1 MKIRADHIAHALQN
15 KHAEDAFYTQVKNG
29 PTHTSTN
36 LLIIDAVALSKSWA
50 KPCITGYEIKVNRS
64 DFTRDEKWVYYR
76 QYCHRMYLA
85 CPTGMI
91 APEEL
96 PDDTGLI
103 WYNPEKKSLYTKK
116 KALFRDVEL
125 PVEMLYYLVICR
137 HDSERHPYFSDRR
150 QALEAWVD
158 EKINTRTLS
167 QEVST
172 CLVQRLKN
180 AERKISEMELEM
192 KGLQADSDR
201 YQKISGIM
209 REFGINVWNP
219 VESLRKTLE
228 SKLPPEA
235 VRLITDISQKAV
247 SLKNIIGS
255 ENEEVQS

>member
-15 KHAEDAFYTQVKNG
+15 KHAEDAFFTQVKNG

-36 LLIIDAVALSKSWA
+36 LLIMDAVAIKRSWS

-85 CPTGMI
+85 CPTGLI

-116 KALFRDVEL
+116 KALFRDIEL

-137 HDSERHPYFSDRR
+137 HDPERHPYFSSRR
-150 QALEAWVD
+150 EALEAWVD

-167 QEVST
+167 ERVST
-172 CLVQRLKN
+172 CLIHRLKE
-180 AERKISEMELEM
+180 AEGKISKMEFEI
-192 KGLQADSDR
+192 KSLQRDSER
-201 YQKISGIM
+201 YQELSGIM
-209 REFGINVWNP
+209 REFGISIWNP
-219 VESLRKTLE
+219 VESLKKTLE
-228 SKLPPEA
+228 SRLPPEA

-247 SLKNIIGS
+247 SLRSLVEKT
-255 ENEEVQS
+255 V